1 MARPAF
7 EQPWKNITGN
17 PAIDFTTKRYTFV
30 NYNANGDVTTAAAAG
45 TAIGIIQE
53 PNKINEPAQVMVH
66 GVSFVVLGGTVAGG
80 EEVEIG
86 ADGKM
91 VKLAAGKA
99 VGICAVGGVSGDI
112 GSVLLK

>member
-7 EQPWKNITGN
+7 EQSWKNITGN
-17 PAIDFTTKRYTFV
+17 PAIDFKDKRYTFV
-30 NYNANGDVTTAAAAG
+30 NYNANGDVIAATAAG

-53 PNKINEPAQVMVH
+53 PNNINEPAQVMVH
-66 GVSFVVLGGTVAGG
+66 GVSFVLLGGTVAGG
-80 EEVEIG
+80 DEVEIG
-86 ADGKM
+86 AGGEM
-91 VKLAAGKA
+91 VKATTGKV